1 MTSIPVMDFTDIY
14 DVDLLSCYNSL
25 YAICNDSVMA
35 ELIVSCSQTLYEA
48 NTNTFIP
55 TDELYIKSIALKKP
69 CLIQIPAKICLGLC
83 EITGCLINL

>member
-1 MTSIPVMDFTDIY
+1 MLTYLVVI
-14 DVDLLSCYNSL
+14 NSL

-83 EITGCLINL
+83 DYWLFNKFTVIFI